1 MMEIS
6 EMDYNDLMT
15 KALLLLDDENKVR
28 RFLMETT
35 RIFQVL
41 GHSEVL
47 YDYEQHTLRRNY
59 WRFIFCCNLTP
70 MMNRRTAA
78 KIYARFVGGYCEGLR
93 TATADTLG
101 VLVDE
106 LARSIAQGE
115 AKEEQ
120 LEILRDAVAYMY
132 KE

>member
-6 EMDYNDLMT
+6 TMDYNGLMT
-15 KALLLLDDENKVR
+15 KAMMLLDDDDKIR

-35 RIFQVL
+35 RILRAL

-47 YDYEQHTLRRNY
+47 YDYEQQALRRDY
-59 WRFIFCCNLTP
+59 WRFVFCCNLTP
-70 MMNRRTAA
+70 AMNRRTAA

-93 TATADTLG
+93 TVTAKTIS

-106 LARSIAQGE
+106 LARSIKCGE
-115 AKEEQ
+115 TKEEQ
-120 LEILRDAVAYMY
+120 LEILSGAVAYMY

>member
-15 KALLLLDDENKVR
+15 KAMLLLDDDNKVR

-47 YDYEQHTLRRNY
+47 YDYEQHTLRRKY
-59 WRFIFCCNLTP
+59 WRFVFCCNLTP
-70 MMNRRTAA
+70 AMNRRTAA

-120 LEILRDAVAYMY
+120 LEILRGAVAYMY

>member
-15 KALLLLDDENKVR
+15 KAMLLLDDDNKVR

-59 WRFIFCCNLTP
+59 WRFVFCCNLTP
-70 MMNRRTAA
+70 AMNRRTAA

-120 LEILRDAVAYMY
+120 LEILRGAVAYMY